1 MNPAA
6 LRHDSYICIQ
16 DYNFTSPPFTR
27 EVHNRSAPRAEQFQ
41 AIQNAPMTAPVAL
54 GPCSTSF
61 PTPGAK
67 STRPSSGELY
77 QPLTH
82 PNSIRLLEIQPGTLT
97 ESIHCRLFVS
107 HLDRHSPSPS
117 YEAISYVWGSPDI
130 RESVRCNEATIRI
143 TSNLAAA
150 LRRFRLPTEPRV
162 VWADGICINQA
173 DDSEKGHQVRLMRLI
188 YKRAARVLVWLGQ
201 PSSDEQPRAAFNALC
216 ALVNQTLSPTDPPAT
231 WDEQDDTS
239 DPHPLSSSSRINS
252 DDSLFSAT
260 TTASSTSSISSL
272 SSLSLTS
279 TAEPAG
285 SSSSAKQRSSAILAD
300 RWAALAPFFGLAWF
314 RRVWVIQEVALS
326 SAATALHWG
335 RARIAWALVARATD
349 RIVALKHRLPLHRLP
364 GALHAHLMGDLW
376 QAEQRRNVVVVVGG
390 EEGKGEG
397 EKGEK
402 EEEQR
407 MTFDELHAKTIALSF
422 VASDPRDRVYGL
434 LGIPTRET
442 EPDEGLLYLE
452 PDYGVNLVGV
462 HVRLLQKR
470 RMLLLLENSNTPSP

>member
-6 LRHDSYICIQ
+6 LRHDSNICIHH
-16 DYNFTSPPFTR
+16 YNFTSPPSTR

-41 AIQNAPMTAPVAL
+41 ATQNAPMTAPVAL

-61 PTPGAK
+61 PTPDAE
-67 STRPSSGELY
+67 STTPSSGELY

-82 PNSIRLLEIQPGTLT
+82 PNSIRLLAIQPGTLT
-97 ESIHCRLFVS
+97 EPIHCRLFVS

-130 RESVRCNEATIRI
+130 RESVKCNEATIRI

-150 LRRFRLPTEPRV
+150 LRRFRSPTEPRV

-216 ALVNQTLSPTDPPAT
+216 ALVNQTLTPTDPPAT
-231 WDEQDDTS
+231 WDEQDAS
-239 DPHPLSSSSRINS
+239 DPHLLSSSSRINS

-260 TTASSTSSISSL
+260 TTASSTSSL
-272 SSLSLTS
+272 SSLSLAS
-279 TAEPAG
+279 TAEAG
-285 SSSSAKQRSSAILAD
+285 SGKRSSAILAD
-300 RWAALAPFFGLAWF
+300 RWAALEPFFGLAWF
-314 RRVWVIQEVALS
+314 RRVWVIQEIALS

-335 RARIAWALVARATD
+335 QARIAWALVARATD

-364 GALHAHLMGDLW
+364 GALHAHLMGNLW
-376 QAEQRRNVVVVVGG
+376 QAEQQREDDEDV
-390 EEGKGEG
+390 E
-397 EKGEK
+397 
-402 EEEQR
+402 R

-470 RMLLLLENSNTPSP
+470 RMLLLENSNTPSP